1 MAQPSGTF
9 DTYDSS
15 SNAEDVSDIIF
26 NISPV
31 DTPLMTLSKKG
42 KAEAKYTEW
51 PIDSLAAVD
60 DTNAVIEGDEASGDT
75 LTSATRVGNYVQTSD
90 KVVVVSTAQ
99 DAVRKYGRSKESMYQ
114 IAKAQKALK
123 RDMETIMLLNQARV
137 VGDSSTATKLRG
149 LPGWITTNDSR
160 GSGGADGNATTAATD
175 GTQRNFSES
184 LLKAVIVSCATN
196 ANDMPSVLMAGP
208 ANRANISSQLSGN
221 SSRFY
226 ELKDGTLNA
235 SISVYRSDYGPL
247 KVVMNRFQ
255 RERDMFLLN
264 PDYLEIRFLEPFQQ
278 QDLAVTGLSKKK
290 QIWASYT
297 LAVLN
302 QGAHGVLADL
312 NTSVL

>member
-1 MAQPSGTF
+1 MAQPTGTF

-26 NISPV
+26 NISPI
-31 DTPLMTLSKKG
+31 DTPVLTTSKKG
-42 KAEAKYTEW
+42 KADNKYTEW

-60 DTNAVIEGDEASGDT
+60 SANAVIEGDDVTGDT
-75 LTSATRVGNYVQTSD
+75 LTSATRVGNYCQTMD
-90 KVVVVSTAQ
+90 KVVVVSTIQ
-99 DAVRKYGRSKESMYQ
+99 DAVKKYGRSKESMYQ

-123 RDMETIMLLNQARV
+123 RDAETIMLLNQARV
-137 VGDSSTATKLRG
+137 VGNSTTATALRG

-160 GSGGADGNATTAATD
+160 GAGGADGTSTTAATD
-175 GTQRNFSES
+175 GTQRNFTET
-184 LLKAVIVSCATN
+184 LLKAVIVQCATN
-196 ANDMPSVLMAGP
+196 ANDMPTMLMAGP

-255 RERDMFLLN
+255 RERDMWLLN
-264 PDYLEIRFLEPFQQ
+264 PDYLEVRYLEPFQQ
-278 QDLAVTGLSKKK
+278 QDLAVTGLTRKK
-290 QIWASYT
+290 QIWTT
-297 LAVLN
+297 LTMAVLN
-302 QGAHGVLADL
+302 EAAHGVVADL
-312 NTSVL
+312 NTAVL